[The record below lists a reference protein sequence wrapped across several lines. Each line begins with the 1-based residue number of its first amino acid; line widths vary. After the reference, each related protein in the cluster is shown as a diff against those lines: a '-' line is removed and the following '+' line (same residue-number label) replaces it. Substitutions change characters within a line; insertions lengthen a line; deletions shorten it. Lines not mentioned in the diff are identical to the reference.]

1 MIRRAIALGIGKLS
15 SKMKVDNFVQDM
27 IPLVKVLIN
36 DEQDTVRL
44 ITLDSIVEISR
55 SLPKELNKSM
65 IIPILIPMI
74 RDRAWKVRIKIA
86 HNFTKLAENM
96 GTDIADNTLLS
107 IFSTL
112 LSDPEGE
119 VRLGAADNFVG
130 LMKFISKSKYPGLIG
145 QLSELLRDS
154 LPLVRVA
161 AYDIFTNIIS
171 ALPKDEIKQKV
182 IGTFLQNFKT
192 EKDNEVKI
200 MLLKAITCCGIAL
213 GAESLAIITNQDIN
227 SFLKEK
233 SWRVRKEVYNLI
245 VEVASNSRS
254 NQLFEVHFQEFF
266 LGYLNDPVHQIRI
279 HGSLLLPRILEIE
292 PASWVSNVF
301 IPRIQKLRAQEGSS
315 TYLKRVTAM
324 YSYEKLIAAN
334 PQALQ
339 SPCVQEILPELKEKV
354 PNVRLVALKVLR
366 AVYKLLDDS
375 TKSTIKSAASGLAS
389 DADPDVRSEAG
400 ALAKQ

>member
-1 MIRRAIALGIGKLS
+1 MIRRAIACGIGKLS
-15 SKMKVDNFVQDM
+15 SKMKIDNFVQDM
-27 IPLVKVLIN
+27 IPIVKVLIN

-44 ITLDSIVEISR
+44 MCLDSIVEISKNF
-55 SLPKELNKSM
+55 PKELNKST

-86 HNFTKLAENM
+86 NNYTKLAENM
-96 GTDIADNTLLS
+96 GIDIADNTLLS

-130 LMKFISKSKYPGLIG
+130 LMKFISKSKYPGLIP
-145 QLSELLRDS
+145 QFSELLRDS

-161 AYDIFTNIIS
+161 GYDIFAHIIS
-171 ALPKDEIKQKV
+171 SLPKEDIKQKV

-200 MLLKAITCCGIAL
+200 MLLRAVTCCGVTL
-213 GAESLAIITNQDIN
+213 GAELLAIITNQDIN
-227 SFLKEK
+227 NFLKEK

-245 VEVASNSRS
+245 VEVACNSKS
-254 NQLFEVHFQEFF
+254 SQLFEVHFQEFF
-266 LGYLNDPVHQIRI
+266 LGYLNDPVYQIRV

-301 IPRIQKLRAQEGSS
+301 IPRVQKLRVQEGSS
-315 TYLKRVTAM
+315 TYLKRVTAL
-324 YSYEKLIAAN
+324 YAYEHLIKAN
-334 PQALQ
+334 PQILQ
-339 SPCVQEILPELKEKV
+339 APCIQEVLPELKEKV
-354 PNVRLVALKVLR
+354 ANVRLVALKVLR
-366 AVYKLLDDS
+366 ATHKLLDDS
-375 TKSTIKSAASGLAS
+375 SKSAVKSASAALVS
-389 DADPDVRSEAG
+389 DTDTDVRNEA
-400 ALAKQ
+400 AYLTKL